1 MPGRERQRAKTSE
14 QSPPDS
20 VSGIRRCLLPKTAPA
35 PLLLLTESNPLRLGF
50 DSGIRRLGDRGVA
63 SRLPVPISA
72 WGRRCPPLTG
82 APFRQKA
89 GCFLTRERRT
99 TGFPSAGS
107 HLRLGAKM
115 YTSYA
120 RSFSSKSGMLFDEE
134 TRERQV
140 RFLRRLAA
148 QARFQCRAG
157 NGKEP
162 KRRSKVHRIPFPAS
176 GVAFCR
182 KLHRLPCSS

>member
-20 VSGIRRCLLPKTAPA
+20 VSGIRRCLLPKTAPV

-72 WGRRCPPLTG
+72 WGRRCTPLTL

-89 GCFLTRERRT
+89 GCFLTRKREKGRS
-99 TGFPSAGS
+99 GFSAGS
-107 HLRLGAKM
+107 PPRPGFNAGPGTAKSQNVGAKS
-115 YTSYA
+115 TG
-120 RSFSSKSGMLFDEE
+120 F
-134 TRERQV
+134 
-140 RFLRRLAA
+140 RFRHQALPSAENCTGSLAPSIRIKPA
-148 QARFQCRAG
+148 EAG
-157 NGKEP
+157 
-162 KRRSKVHRIPFPAS
+162 
-176 GVAFCR
+176 
-182 KLHRLPCSS
+182 L